1 MDEEKKLSSE
11 EQREKM
17 KQEYLEELKL
27 RKQILDKMKEA
38 NKINKINENLEQV
51 MKLAQISDEMDE
63 FINKLNAHSE
73 IAESKL
79 DISLQESHQENND
92 SKVSSH
98 EDLLNQIKQ
107 EMGLLENKLQEEFP
121 ELRLNETTKTLLEE
135 EKSSFY
141 PSAEKK
147 FTTKTLG
154 EEEH

>member
-79 DISLQESHQENND
+79 DISLQESHQKNND

>member
-38 NKINKINENLEQV
+38 NKINEINENLEQV